1 MRGER
6 VAGGAYDPVA
16 KECRELKEQLR
27 LNDWGYYALVRTLSD
42 GFSANSR
49 PNRSCCSRS

>member
-1 MRGER
+1 MSLAAKHRFKLASLQENSVADAWER

-27 LNDWGYYALVRTLSD
+27 LNDWEIGRAHV
-42 GFSANSR
+42 
-49 PNRSCCSRS
+49 